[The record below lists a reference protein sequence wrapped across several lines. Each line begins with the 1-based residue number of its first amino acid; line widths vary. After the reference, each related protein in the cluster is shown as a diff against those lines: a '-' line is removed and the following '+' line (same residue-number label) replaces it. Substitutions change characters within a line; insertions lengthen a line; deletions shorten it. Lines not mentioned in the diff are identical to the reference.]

1 MSGTHRTK
9 QCIPHSTTILSRH
22 NSQIRQVPDNQEVY
36 LDKDGFTSIVF
47 DILER
52 VEVGEKTD
60 IDALKYHL
68 QDIIEDDTDETKTW
82 TLNSAIFSKLP

>member
-1 MSGTHRTK
+1 M
-9 QCIPHSTTILSRH
+9 
-22 NSQIRQVPDNQEVY
+22 Y

-60 IDALKYHL
+60 IDALKHHL
-68 QDIIEDDTDETKTW
+68 QDIIEDDNDETKTW
-82 TLNSAIFSKLP
+82 TSNSAIFSKFP

>member
-1 MSGTHRTK
+1 M
-9 QCIPHSTTILSRH
+9 
-22 NSQIRQVPDNQEVY
+22 PDNQEVY